1 MDHPTYS
8 DSVKVNLIHVFAC
21 LLLFASNTFGQ
32 EPRSV
37 PMKPTVGQTGYFL
50 FPIMP
55 GGDNSLSGA
64 MGDLRSNHFH
74 AGLDIRTGGR
84 EGLDVHAAADGYIS
98 RVAVFTGGYGNVV
111 FIKHPNGLTTVYG
124 HLKTINDSL
133 GRYLKMAQYQQQT
146 FEIDLKPAPGQFP
159 VEKGEI
165 IAQSGNTGGSGGPH
179 LHFEIRD
186 ANNNLINPLLFDF
199 SELTDDVP
207 PYFERIALR
216 PLSVGSR
223 VNGEYNRITYTPVRR
238 PDGRYGVAQPITA
251 SGLLGLELLAYDKA
265 NGSPYRNGLSCVEI
279 RLDGRETFA
288 YNMDAFPNEQTRF
301 INVHMNYEVEQL
313 TGQRYHRGYIANG
326 DSLNLYKTDR
336 YRGHLPLFDGQP
348 HEVTVTLFDTY
359 QNKAELVFTVLPES
373 PIAPPTLLTGNA
385 FGPPASTVTYDGS
398 ILRLAVRNLPPGP
411 APMATLYAGTTRT
424 EQPANYVR
432 NNQALYLINL
442 SSVMPDS
449 VRVGSGILLTNLKK
463 RVLPGRADVYSDG
476 DVKLEFSP
484 QTLFDTLHLAVRKLP
499 GDGGIL
505 EVNQNTIPLND
516 FLTITVRPQQSTIG
530 SLLATD
536 STGRVVPERTQ
547 MYLVSGGNRKLLGG
561 TWKNGRISFRTRE
574 LGRFQLLTDVTPPKV
589 QVVTKNGNMIAARIS
604 DELSGIST
612 FRAFVNG
619 SWVLMQYD
627 YKRALIWSDK
637 LNPDEPFQGDVRL
650 EVTDRAGNVATLNTT
665 IP

>member
-1 MDHPTYS
+1 MTIGS
-8 DSVKVNLIHVFAC
+8 LVNVRLLHTLAV
-21 LLLFASNTFGQ
+21 LLLMALPAVGQ
-32 EPRSV
+32 ETGSAPK
-37 PMKPTVGQTGYFL
+37 PMQANGATPGYFL

-64 MGDLRSNHFH
+64 MGDLRANHFH

-84 EGLDVHAAADGYIS
+84 EGLDVHAAADGYVS

-133 GRYLKMAQYQQQT
+133 GRYLKQAQYKQQT
-146 FEIDLKPAPGQFP
+146 FEIDLKPAPGQFS
-159 VEKGEI
+159 VEKGEVF
-165 IAQSGNTGGSGGPH
+165 AQSGNTGGSGGPH

-199 SELTDDVP
+199 PELNDDVP

-216 PLSVGSR
+216 PMSAGSR
-223 VNGEYNRITYTPVRR
+223 VNGEYNRVTYTPVRR
-238 PDGRYGVAQPITA
+238 PDGRYSIAQPITA

-279 RLDGRETFA
+279 RLDGQEAFA

-313 TGQRYHRGYIANG
+313 TGQRYHRGYVANG
-326 DSLNLYKTDR
+326 DSLNLYKTNR
-336 YRGHLPLFDGQP
+336 YRGRLPLFDGKP

-359 QNKAELVFTVLPES
+359 QNKAELIFTVQPEVPLAQS
-373 PIAPPTLLTGNA
+373 AQLTGNA
-385 FGPPASTVTYDGS
+385 FGPPASTITYDGS
-398 ILRLAVRNLPPGP
+398 ILRLAVRNLPAGP
-411 APMATLYAGTTRT
+411 APMATLYTGTSRT
-424 EQPANYVR
+424 DQPVGYVR
-432 NNQALYLINL
+432 NNQAVYLINL
-442 SSVMPDS
+442 SAAMPDS
-449 VRVGSGILLTNLKK
+449 VRVGDGMLLTNLKK
-463 RVLPGRADVYSDG
+463 RILPGRADVYEDG

-484 QTLFDTLHLAVRKLP
+484 QTVFDTLHLAVRKLP

-530 SLLATD
+530 SVLTTD
-536 STGRVVPERTQ
+536 STGRFVLDRTQ
-547 MYLVSGGNRKLLGG
+547 MYLVSGGKRKLLGG
-561 TWKNGRISFRTRE
+561 TWKNGRITFRTRE
-574 LGRFQLLTDVTPPKV
+574 LGRFQLFTDVTPPKV
-589 QVVTKNGNMIAARIS
+589 QVLVKSSSTISAKIS
-604 DELSGIST
+604 DDLSGINT

-619 SWVLMQYD
+619 NWVLMQYD

-637 LNPDEPFQGDVRL
+637 LNPDVPFQGDVRL
-650 EVTDRAGNVATLNTT
+650 EVTDRAGNVATITTT